1 MFAVLFAA
9 VILLPLV
16 LLVVDL
22 ARGSEPRHTRQ
33 PTR

>member
-22 ARGSEPRHTRQ
+22 VRGREPRHTRQ